1 LAEEKKN
8 NGITD
13 NSNDDT
19 SGSATGIGGIN
30 SPVQNKAELYA
41 ENMNSAVKITA
52 EPDENEQEEVL
63 GKAYDAR
70 LMKRLI
76 KYLKPYKYW
85 VILAILLTIG
95 VAMLSTV
102 RPYLTKIAV
111 DNYIVNKDP
120 AGLKNIILI
129 LLATLIFQGL
139 LQYTMTYL
147 TQWIGQKTIYDL
159 RMELF
164 EHIQKLS
171 MSFFDKNPVGRLV
184 TRLTNDIEV
193 LNEMFSSGIV
203 MVFADIF
210 IIGGILFFMFSLSWQ
225 LTLIALSVVI
235 PLIYA
240 TVIFRKKV
248 RTAFRDVRFFLA
260 KMNSFLQEHISGI
273 LVVKIFSKE
282 ERTNEE
288 FKKINYDHTTANK
301 RSVLYYSVFF
311 PVVEL
316 IGAVSGALIIW
327 YGGGKVVEGVL
338 TIGVLIS
345 FIQYSEMFFRPIR
358 DLSEKYNIMQTAMA
372 SSERIF
378 RLLDRK
384 AIIRDPENPAEFNN
398 CRGKIDFKNIWFA
411 YVKEDYVLKD
421 ISFSIKQGEKVA
433 FVGATGAGKSS
444 IMNLLCRFYD
454 AQKGEITIDGTNIRD
469 IRQSDLRRNIGLVV
483 QDIFLF
489 SDSIGNNISLNNS
502 EISQEKIKQAAE
514 IIGIDNFIEKL
525 PLAYGQNVKERGVT
539 LSQGERQLITFAR
552 ALAYDPKILILD
564 EATSSVDTH
573 SEILIQNAIDKL
585 MQNRTSII
593 IAHRLSTIQK
603 CDKIIVMHKGEIRE
617 TGTHQQLLEMG
628 GIYSKLYQ
636 LQYKESFS

>member
-1 LAEEKKN
+1 LAEEITKN
-8 NGITD
+8 
-13 NSNDDT
+13 
-19 SGSATGIGGIN
+19 
-30 SPVQNKAELYA
+30 
-41 ENMNSAVKITA
+41 TA

-76 KYLKPYKYW
+76 RYLKPYTKW
-85 VILAILLTIG
+85 VVIAILLTVG
-95 VAMLSTV
+95 VALLSTV
-102 RPYLTKIAV
+102 RPYLTKIAI
-111 DNYIVNKDP
+111 DDYIVNKNA
-120 AGLKNIILI
+120 AGLKYIVLV
-129 LLATLIFQGL
+129 LLGTLIFQGV

-147 TQWIGQKTIYDL
+147 TQWIGQKTIFDL

-164 EHIQKLS
+164 RHIQKFS
-171 MSFFDKNPVGRLV
+171 MKFFDKNPVGRLV

-203 MVFADIF
+203 MVFADVF
-210 IIGGILFFMFSLSWQ
+210 IITGILFFMFSLSWE
-225 LTLIALSVVI
+225 LTLIALSVVF

-240 TVIFRKKV
+240 TVIFRRKV
-248 RTAFRDVRFFLA
+248 RTAFRDVRYYLA

-273 LVVKIFSKE
+273 LVVKIFNKE
-282 ERTNEE
+282 KRTLND
-288 FKKINYDHTTANK
+288 FKKINYDHTKANK
-301 RSVLYYSVFF
+301 KSVFYYSVFF
-311 PVVEL
+311 PIVEL
-316 IGAVSGALIIW
+316 IGALSGALIIW
-327 YGGGKVVEGVL
+327 YGGGEAVQGAL
-338 TIGVLIS
+338 TIGILIS

-378 RLLDRK
+378 RLLDRQSVINDPDK
-384 AIIRDPENPAEFNN
+384 PVEMGECKGIIE
-398 CRGKIDFKNIWFA
+398 FKNVWFA
-411 YVKEDYVLKD
+411 YVKEDYVLRD
-421 ISFSIKQGEKVA
+421 ISFNIRQGEKVA

-454 AQKGEITIDGTNIRD
+454 TQKGEITVDGINIKD
-469 IRQSDLRRNIGLVV
+469 LRQSELRKNIGLVV

-489 SDSIGNNISLNNS
+489 SDSIANNISLNNNNIS
-502 EISQEKIKQAAE
+502 EEKIQAAAS
-514 IIGIDNFIEKL
+514 IIGINNFIDKL
-525 PLAYGQNVKERGVT
+525 PLGYEQNVKERGVT

-585 MQNRTSII
+585 MDGRTSII

-617 TGTHQQLLEMG
+617 TGTHQQLLELG

-636 LQYKESFS
+636 LQYKESFV

>member
-1 LAEEKKN
+1 MSEENSKN
-8 NGITD
+8 T
-13 NSNDDT
+13 
-19 SGSATGIGGIN
+19 
-30 SPVQNKAELYA
+30 V
-41 ENMNSAVKITA
+41 

-76 KYLKPYKYW
+76 RYLKPYTKW
-85 VILAILLTIG
+85 VVLAIALTVG
-95 VAMLSTV
+95 VALLSTV
-102 RPYLTKIAV
+102 RPYLTKIAI
-111 DNYIVNKDP
+111 DDYIVNKD
-120 AGLKNIILI
+120 AQGLKNIILV
-129 LLATLIFQGL
+129 LLGTLILQGL

-147 TQWIGQKTIYDL
+147 TQWIGQKTIFDL

-164 EHIQKLS
+164 RHIQKFS
-171 MSFFDKNPVGRLV
+171 MKFFDKNPVGRLV

-203 MVFADIF
+203 MVFADVF

-225 LTLIALSVVI
+225 LTLIALSVVF

-248 RTAFRDVRFFLA
+248 RIAFRDVRFYLA

-273 LVVKIFSKE
+273 LVVKIFNKE
-282 ERTNEE
+282 KRTLND
-288 FKKINYDHTTANK
+288 FKKINYDHTKANK
-301 RSVLYYSVFF
+301 KSVFYYSVFF

-316 IGAVSGALIIW
+316 IGALSGALIIW
-327 YGGGKVVEGVL
+327 YGGGEAVQGAL
-338 TIGVLIS
+338 TIGILIS

-378 RLLDRK
+378 RLLDRQPV
-384 AIIRDPENPAEFNN
+384 INDPLKPAELGD
-398 CRGKIDFKNIWFA
+398 CRGNIEFRNVWFA
-411 YVKEDYVLKD
+411 YVKEDYVLRD
-421 ISFSIKQGEKVA
+421 ISFKINQGEKVA

-454 AQKGEITIDGTNIRD
+454 TQKGEIAIDGINIKD
-469 IRQSDLRRNIGLVV
+469 LKQNELRRNIGLVV

-489 SDSIGNNISLNNS
+489 SDSIANNISLNNND
-502 EISQEKIKQAAE
+502 ISPEKIREAAS
-514 IIGIDNFIEKL
+514 IIGINNFIDKL
-525 PLAYGQNVKERGVT
+525 PLGYGQNVKERGVT

-573 SEILIQNAIDKL
+573 SEILIQKAIDKL
-585 MQNRTSII
+585 MDGRTSII

-617 TGTHQQLLEMG
+617 TGTHQQLLEYG

-636 LQYKESFS
+636 LQYKESFA

>member
-1 LAEEKKN
+1 MAEEIKKKVN
-8 NGITD
+8 
-13 NSNDDT
+13 
-19 SGSATGIGGIN
+19 A
-30 SPVQNKAELYA
+30 
-41 ENMNSAVKITA
+41 
-52 EPDENEQEEVL
+52 PDENEQEEVL

-76 KYLKPYKYW
+76 RYLKPYNKW
-85 VILAILLTIG
+85 VIIAIVLTVG
-95 VAMLSTV
+95 VALLSTV
-102 RPYLTKIAV
+102 RPYLTKIAI
-111 DNYIVNKDP
+111 DNYIVNKD
-120 AGLKNIILI
+120 AVGLRNIILI
-129 LLATLIFQGL
+129 LLGTLIFQGL
-139 LQYTMTYL
+139 LQYSMTYL
-147 TQWIGQKTIYDL
+147 TQWIGQKTIFDL

-164 EHIQKLS
+164 KHIQKFSL
-171 MSFFDKNPVGRLV
+171 SFFDKNPVGRLV

-235 PLIYA
+235 PLICV

-248 RTAFRDVRFFLA
+248 RTAFRDVRFYLA

-282 ERTNEE
+282 KKTLDD
-288 FKKINYDHTTANK
+288 FKKINYDHTKANK
-301 RSVLYYSVFF
+301 KSVFYYSVFF

-316 IGAVSGALIIW
+316 IGAISGALIIW
-327 YGGGKVVEGVL
+327 YGGGKAIEGVL
-338 TIGVLIS
+338 TIGILIS

-378 RLLDRK
+378 KLLDRQAVINDPVK
-384 AIIRDPENPAEFNN
+384 PIALNDCKGIIE
-398 CRGKIDFKNIWFA
+398 FKNVWFA
-411 YVKEDYVLKD
+411 YIKEDYVLKD
-421 ISFSIKQGEKVA
+421 ISFNIRQGEKVA

-454 AQKGEITIDGTNIRD
+454 AQKGEITVDGINIKD
-469 IRQSDLRRNIGLVV
+469 VMQHDLRKNIGLVV

-489 SDSIGNNISLNNS
+489 SDSISNNISLNNS
-502 EISQEKIKQAAE
+502 SIPESKIKEAAS
-514 IIGIDNFIEKL
+514 IIGIDNFISKL
-525 PLAYGQNVKERGVT
+525 PLGYGQNVKERGVT

-552 ALAYDPKILILD
+552 ALAYDPRILILD

-573 SEILIQNAIDKL
+573 SEILIQKAIDKL
-585 MQNRTSII
+585 MDGRTSII

-617 TGTHQQLLEMG
+617 TGTHQELLEMG

-636 LQYKESFS
+636 LQYKESFV

>member
-1 LAEEKKN
+1 MAEEHKKN
-8 NGITD
+8 I
-13 NSNDDT
+13 ND
-19 SGSATGIGGIN
+19 
-30 SPVQNKAELYA
+30 PE
-41 ENMNSAVKITA
+41 
-52 EPDENEQEEVL
+52 ENELEEVL

-76 KYLKPYKYW
+76 RYLKPYTKW
-85 VILAILLTIG
+85 VILAIFLTVG
-95 VAMLSTV
+95 VALLSTI
-102 RPYLTKIAV
+102 RPYLTKIAI

-120 AGLKNIILI
+120 SGLTNIILI
-129 LLATLIFQGL
+129 LLCTLIFQGV
-139 LQYTMTYL
+139 LQYSMTYL

-164 EHIQKLS
+164 KHIQKLS

-203 MVFADIF
+203 MVFADVF

-225 LTLIALSVVI
+225 LTFIALSVVF

-240 TVIFRKKV
+240 TVIFRRKV
-248 RTAFRDVRFFLA
+248 RTAFRDVRFYLA
-260 KMNSFLQEHISGI
+260 KMNAFLQEHISGI

-282 ERTNEE
+282 KRTMEE
-288 FKKINYDHTTANK
+288 FTKINYDHTKANK
-301 RSVLYYSVFF
+301 KSVFYYSIFF

-316 IGAVSGALIIW
+316 IGALSGALIIW
-327 YGGGKVVEGVL
+327 YGGGEAIKGAL
-338 TIGVLIS
+338 TIGILIS

-378 RLLDRK
+378 KLLDRQ
-384 AIIRDPENPAEFNN
+384 AVIRDPDKPIALND
-398 CRGKIDFKNIWFA
+398 CRGNIEFKNVSFA
-411 YVKEDYVLKD
+411 YVKHDYVLKD
-421 ISFSIKQGEKVA
+421 ISFNIKQGEKVA

-444 IMNLLCRFYD
+444 IMNLICRFYD
-454 AQKGEITIDGTNIRD
+454 AQEGEITVDDINIKD
-469 IRQSDLRRNIGLVV
+469 VKQSELRKNIGLVV

-489 SDSIGNNISLNNS
+489 SDSISNNISLNNGS
-502 EISQEKIKQAAE
+502 IPEYRIKEAAS
-514 IIGIDNFIEKL
+514 IIGIDHFISKL
-525 PLAYGQNVKERGVT
+525 PLGYGQNVKERGVT

-585 MQNRTSII
+585 MEGRTSII

-617 TGTHQQLLEMG
+617 TGTHQQLLELG

-636 LQYKESFS
+636 LQYKESFA

>member
-1 LAEEKKN
+1 MAEVSD
-8 NGITD
+8 I
-13 NSNDDT
+13 
-19 SGSATGIGGIN
+19 
-30 SPVQNKAELYA
+30 
-41 ENMNSAVKITA
+41 ITA
-52 EPDENEQEEVL
+52 DPDENEQEEVL

-76 KYLKPYKYW
+76 KYLRPYFKW
-85 VILAILLTIG
+85 VVIAIVLTVG
-95 VAMLSTV
+95 VAMMSTV
-102 RPYLTKIAV
+102 RPYLTKIAI
-111 DNYIVNKDP
+111 DEYIINKDS
-120 AGLKNIILI
+120 AGLNTIIIIL
-129 LLATLIFQGL
+129 LSTLILQGI

-147 TQWIGQKTIYDL
+147 TQWIGQKTIFDL

-164 EHIQKLS
+164 AHIQKLS
-171 MSFFDKNPVGRLV
+171 MRFFDRNPVGRLV

-240 TVIFRKKV
+240 TVIFRRKV
-248 RTAFRDVRFFLA
+248 RSAFRDVRFYLA

-282 ERTNEE
+282 KRTLEE
-288 FKKINYDHTTANK
+288 FKKINYDHTKANK

-327 YGGGKVVEGVL
+327 YGGGEVVQGVL
-338 TIGVLIS
+338 TIGILIS

-384 AIIRDPENPAEFNN
+384 AAINDPEKPLSPGSLNGVIE
-398 CRGKIDFKNIWFA
+398 FKNVWFA
-411 YVKEDYVLKD
+411 YIKQDYVLKD
-421 ISFSIKQGEKVA
+421 ISFKINKGEKIA

-454 AQKGEITIDGTNIRD
+454 AQKGEITVDGINIKD
-469 IRQSDLRRNIGLVV
+469 LKQSELRKNIGLVV

-489 SDSIGNNISLNNS
+489 SDSIANNISLNNN
-502 EISQEKIKQAAE
+502 EIDESKIIDAAKA
-514 IIGIDNFIEKL
+514 IGINSFISRL
-525 PLAYGQNVKERGVT
+525 PLGYGQNVKERGVT

-573 SEILIQNAIDKL
+573 SEILIQNAIDRL
-585 MQNRTSII
+585 MEGRTSII

-617 TGTHQQLLEMG
+617 SGTHQELLEIG

-636 LQYKESFS
+636 LQYKDSLTA

>member
-1 LAEEKKN
+1 MAEDKSKN
-8 NGITD
+8 
-13 NSNDDT
+13 
-19 SGSATGIGGIN
+19 IN
-30 SPVQNKAELYA
+30 
-41 ENMNSAVKITA
+41 
-52 EPDENEQEEVL
+52 EPDENEQEEIL

-76 KYLKPYKYW
+76 RYLKPYRKW
-85 VILAILLTIG
+85 VIIAIILTIG

-102 RPYLTKIAV
+102 RPYLTKIAI
-111 DNYIVNKDP
+111 DNYIINKD
-120 AGLKNIILI
+120 AVGLRNIILI
-129 LLATLIFQGL
+129 LLATLIFQGV
-139 LQYTMTYL
+139 LQYIMTYL
-147 TQWIGQKTIYDL
+147 TQWIGQKTIMDL

-164 EHIQKLS
+164 RHIQKLS
-171 MSFFDKNPVGRLV
+171 MSFFDRNPVGRLV

-210 IIGGILFFMFSLSWQ
+210 IISGILFFMFSLSWQ

-235 PLIYA
+235 PLIYV

-248 RTAFRDVRFFLA
+248 RKSFRDVRFYLA
-260 KMNSFLQEHISGI
+260 KMNAFLQEHISGI
-273 LVVKIFSKE
+273 MIVKIFSKE
-282 ERTNEE
+282 KRTLDD
-288 FKKINYDHTTANK
+288 FKKINYDHTKANK
-301 RSVLYYSVFF
+301 KSVFYYSVFF
-311 PVVEL
+311 PIVEL
-316 IGAVSGALIIW
+316 IGAISGALIIW
-327 YGGGKVVEGVL
+327 YGGGKVLEGVL
-338 TIGVLIS
+338 TIGILIS

-378 RLLDRK
+378 KLLDRK
-384 AIIRDPENPAEFNN
+384 AKIADPQKPIELKDCKGIIQFNN
-398 CRGKIDFKNIWFA
+398 VSFA
-411 YVKEDYVLKD
+411 YIKQDYVLKN
-421 ISFSIKQGEKVA
+421 ISFKINRGEKVA

-454 AQKGEITIDGTNIRD
+454 TQKGEITIDGINIKD
-469 IRQSDLRRNIGLVV
+469 VNQHDLRKNIGLVV

-489 SDSIGNNISLNNS
+489 SDSISNNISLNNS
-502 EISQEKIKQAAE
+502 KIHESKIIEAAS
-514 IIGIDNFIEKL
+514 IIGIDSFISKL
-525 PLAYGQNVKERGVT
+525 PLGYEQNVKERGVT
-539 LSQGERQLITFAR
+539 LSQGQRQLITFAR

-564 EATSSVDTH
+564 EATSSVDTN

-585 MQNRTSII
+585 MEGRTSII

-617 TGTHQQLLEMG
+617 TGTHQQLLELG

-636 LQYKESFS
+636 LQYKESFA

>member
-1 LAEEKKN
+1 
-8 NGITD
+8 
-13 NSNDDT
+13 
-19 SGSATGIGGIN
+19 
-30 SPVQNKAELYA
+30 
-41 ENMNSAVKITA
+41 
-52 EPDENEQEEVL
+52 
-63 GKAYDAR
+63 
-70 LMKRLI
+70 MKRLI
-76 KYLKPYKYW
+76 RYLKPYTKW
-85 VILAILLTIG
+85 VVLAIALTVG
-95 VAMLSTV
+95 VALLSTV
-102 RPYLTKIAV
+102 RPYLTKIAI
-111 DNYIVNKDP
+111 DDYIVNKD
-120 AGLKNIILI
+120 AQGLKNTILVLLGTLI
-129 LLATLIFQGL
+129 LQGL

-147 TQWIGQKTIYDL
+147 TQWIGQKTIFDL

-164 EHIQKLS
+164 RHIQKFS
-171 MSFFDKNPVGRLV
+171 MKFFDKNPVGRLV

-203 MVFADIF
+203 MVFADVF

-225 LTLIALSVVI
+225 LTLIALSVVF

-248 RTAFRDVRFFLA
+248 RIAFRDVRFYLA

-273 LVVKIFSKE
+273 LVVKIFNKE
-282 ERTNEE
+282 KRTLND
-288 FKKINYDHTTANK
+288 FKKINYDHTKANK
-301 RSVLYYSVFF
+301 KSVFYYSVFF

-316 IGAVSGALIIW
+316 IGALSGALIIW
-327 YGGGKVVEGVL
+327 YGGGEAVQGAL
-338 TIGVLIS
+338 TIGILIS

-378 RLLDRK
+378 RLLDRQPV
-384 AIIRDPENPAEFNN
+384 INDPLKPAELGE
-398 CRGKIDFKNIWFA
+398 CRGDIEFRNVWFA
-411 YVKEDYVLKD
+411 YVKEDYVLRD
-421 ISFSIKQGEKVA
+421 ISFKINQGEKVA

-454 AQKGEITIDGTNIRD
+454 TQKGEITIDGINIKD
-469 IRQSDLRRNIGLVV
+469 LKQNELRRNIGLVV

-489 SDSIGNNISLNNS
+489 SDSIANNISLNNND
-502 EISQEKIKQAAE
+502 ISPEKIKEAAS
-514 IIGIDNFIEKL
+514 IIGINNFIDKL
-525 PLAYGQNVKERGVT
+525 PLGYGQNVKERGVT

-573 SEILIQNAIDKL
+573 SEILIQKAIDKL
-585 MQNRTSII
+585 MDGRTSII

-617 TGTHQQLLEMG
+617 TGTHQQLLEYG

-636 LQYKESFS
+636 LQYKESFV

>member
-1 LAEEKKN
+1 MAEEKK
-8 NGITD
+8 
-13 NSNDDT
+13 
-19 SGSATGIGGIN
+19 IN
-30 SPVQNKAELYA
+30 
-41 ENMNSAVKITA
+41 II

-63 GKAYDAR
+63 GKAYDTR

-76 KYLKPYKYW
+76 KYLKPYVKW
-85 VILAILLTIG
+85 VVFSVFLTVG
-95 VAMLSTV
+95 VALLSTL
-102 RPYLTKIAV
+102 RPYLTKIAI
-111 DNYIVNKDP
+111 DNYIVNKDTV
-120 AGLKNIILI
+120 GLRNIILI
-129 LLATLIFQGL
+129 LLATLVFQGL
-139 LQYTMTYL
+139 MQYSMTYL
-147 TQWIGQKTIYDL
+147 TQWIGQKTIFDL

-164 EHIQKLS
+164 NHIQKLS

-203 MVFADIF
+203 MVFADVF
-210 IIGGILFFMFSLSWQ
+210 IIAGILFFMFSLSWQ
-225 LTLIALSVVI
+225 LTLISLSVII

-240 TVIFRKKV
+240 TVIFRRKV
-248 RTAFRDVRFFLA
+248 RAAFRDVRFYLA
-260 KMNSFLQEHISGI
+260 KMNAFLQEHISGI
-273 LVVKIFSKE
+273 MVVKIFVKE
-282 ERTNEE
+282 KKTVNE
-288 FKKINYDHTTANK
+288 FKEINFDHTKANK
-301 RSVLYYSVFF
+301 RSVKYYSVFF

-316 IGAVSGALIIW
+316 IGAISGALIIW
-327 YGGGKVVEGVL
+327 YGGAKALEGVL
-338 TIGVLIS
+338 TIGILVS

-384 AIIRDPENPAEFNN
+384 PQIVDPENPVKFEN
-398 CRGKIDFKNIWFA
+398 CKGVISFKNVSFA
-411 YVKEDYVLKD
+411 YVKKNFVLKD
-421 ISFSIKQGEKVA
+421 ISFNIKQGEKVA

-454 AQKGEITIDGTNIRD
+454 AQYGEITIDDINIKD
-469 IRQSDLRRNIGLVV
+469 ISQDDLRKNIGLVV

-489 SDSIGNNISLNNS
+489 SDSIGNNISLKNNLITES
-502 EISQEKIKQAAE
+502 KIKESAE
-514 IIGIDNFIEKL
+514 IIGIDKFIAKL
-525 PLAYGQNVKERGVT
+525 PLGYRQNVKERGVT

-573 SEILIQNAIDKL
+573 SELLIQNAIDKL
-585 MQNRTSII
+585 MEGRTSII

-617 TGTHQQLLEMG
+617 MGTHMQLLELG

-636 LQYKESFS
+636 LQYKESNA

>member
-1 LAEEKKN
+1 MAEDPD
-8 NGITD
+8 I
-13 NSNDDT
+13 
-19 SGSATGIGGIN
+19 
-30 SPVQNKAELYA
+30 
-41 ENMNSAVKITA
+41 ITA
-52 EPDENEQEEVL
+52 DPDENEQEEVL

-76 KYLKPYKYW
+76 KYLRPYFKW
-85 VILAILLTIG
+85 VIIAIVLTVG
-95 VAMLSTV
+95 VAMMSTI
-102 RPYLTKIAV
+102 RPYLTKIAI
-111 DNYIVNKDP
+111 DDYIVNKDS
-120 AGLKNIILI
+120 AGLNKIILI
-129 LLATLIFQGL
+129 LLSTLILQGL

-147 TQWIGQKTIYDL
+147 TQWIGQKTIFDL

-164 EHIQKLS
+164 AHIQKLS
-171 MSFFDKNPVGRLV
+171 MRFFDRNPVGRLV

-240 TVIFRKKV
+240 TVIFRRKV
-248 RTAFRDVRFFLA
+248 RSAFRDVRFYLA

-282 ERTNEE
+282 KRTLEE
-288 FKKINYDHTTANK
+288 FKKINYDHTKANK

-327 YGGGKVVEGVL
+327 YGGGEVVQGVL
-338 TIGVLIS
+338 TIGILIS

-384 AIIRDPENPAEFNN
+384 AAINDPEKPLNPGSLDGVIE
-398 CRGKIDFKNIWFA
+398 FKNVWFA
-411 YVKEDYVLKD
+411 YIKQDYVLKD
-421 ISFSIKQGEKVA
+421 ISFKINKGEKIA

-454 AQKGEITIDGTNIRD
+454 AQKGEITVDGINIKD
-469 IRQSDLRRNIGLVV
+469 LKQSELRKNIGLVV

-489 SDSIGNNISLNNS
+489 SDSIANNISLNNN
-502 EISQEKIKQAAE
+502 EIDESKIIDAAKA
-514 IIGIDNFIEKL
+514 IGINSFISRL
-525 PLAYGQNVKERGVT
+525 PLGYGQNVKERGVT

-585 MQNRTSII
+585 MEGRTSII

-617 TGTHQQLLEMG
+617 SGTHQELLELG

-636 LQYKESFS
+636 LQYKDSITA

>member
-1 LAEEKKN
+1 MAEEQKKN
-8 NGITD
+8 
-13 NSNDDT
+13 
-19 SGSATGIGGIN
+19 IN
-30 SPVQNKAELYA
+30 
-41 ENMNSAVKITA
+41 

-76 KYLKPYKYW
+76 RYLKPYTKW
-85 VILAILLTIG
+85 VIFAIVLTVG
-95 VAMLSTV
+95 VALLSTV
-102 RPYLTKIAV
+102 RPYLTKIAI
-111 DNYIVNKDP
+111 DDYIVNKDSK
-120 AGLKNIILI
+120 GLTNIILI
-129 LLATLIFQGL
+129 LLITLIFQGL

-203 MVFADIF
+203 MVFADVF

-225 LTLIALSVVI
+225 LTLIALSVVF

-240 TVIFRKKV
+240 TVIFRRKV
-248 RTAFRDVRFFLA
+248 RTAFRDVRFYLA
-260 KMNSFLQEHISGI
+260 KMNAFLQEHISGI
-273 LVVKIFSKE
+273 LVVKIFGKE
-282 ERTNEE
+282 KRTIED
-288 FKKINYDHTTANK
+288 FRKINYDHTKANK
-301 RSVLYYSVFF
+301 KSVFYYSIFF

-316 IGAVSGALIIW
+316 IGALSGALIIW
-327 YGGGKVVEGVL
+327 YGGGEAIKGAL
-338 TIGVLIS
+338 TIGILVS

-378 RLLDRK
+378 KLLDRQ
-384 AIIRDPENPAEFNN
+384 AVIRDPDKPIALGD
-398 CRGKIDFKNIWFA
+398 CRGIIEFRDVSFA
-411 YVKEDYVLKD
+411 YVKQDYVLKD
-421 ISFSIKQGEKVA
+421 ISFNIRQGEKVA

-454 AQKGEITIDGTNIRD
+454 AQKGEITIDGINIKD
-469 IRQSDLRRNIGLVV
+469 IKQSELRKNIGLVV

-489 SDSIGNNISLNNS
+489 SDSISNNISLNNS
-502 EISQEKIKQAAE
+502 SIPESRIKEAAS

-525 PLAYGQNVKERGVT
+525 PLGYGQNVKERGVT

-585 MQNRTSII
+585 MEGRTSII

-617 TGTHQQLLEMG
+617 TGTHQQLLELG

-636 LQYKESFS
+636 LQYKESFA

>member
-1 LAEEKKN
+1 MAEVLKKN
-8 NGITD
+8 ISETN
-13 NSNDDT
+13 
-19 SGSATGIGGIN
+19 
-30 SPVQNKAELYA
+30 
-41 ENMNSAVKITA
+41 
-52 EPDENEQEEVL
+52 ENEQEEVL

-76 KYLKPYKYW
+76 KYLRPYFKW
-85 VILAILLTIG
+85 VVIAIVLTVG
-95 VAMLSTV
+95 VAMMSTI
-102 RPYLTKIAV
+102 RPYLTKIAI
-111 DNYIVNKDP
+111 DDYIVNKDS
-120 AGLKNIILI
+120 AGLKFIILI
-129 LLATLIFQGL
+129 LLSTLILQGI

-147 TQWIGQKTIYDL
+147 TQWIGQKTIFDL

-164 EHIQKLS
+164 AHIQKLS
-171 MSFFDKNPVGRLV
+171 MSFFSKNPVGRLV

-225 LTLIALSVVI
+225 LTLIALSVII
-235 PLIYA
+235 PLIIA
-240 TVIFRKKV
+240 TVIFRRKV
-248 RTAFRDVRFFLA
+248 RAAFRDIRFYLA

-273 LVVKIFSKE
+273 MVVKIFSKE
-282 ERTNEE
+282 KRTLDE
-288 FKKINYDHTTANK
+288 FKKINYDHTKANK
-301 RSVLYYSVFF
+301 RSVLYYSIFF

-316 IGAVSGALIIW
+316 IGAISGGLIIW
-327 YGGGKVVEGVL
+327 YGGGEVVQGVL
-338 TIGVLIS
+338 TIGILIS

-384 AIIRDPENPAEFNN
+384 AAINDPEKPVSPGSINGVIE
-398 CRGKIDFKNIWFA
+398 FKNVWFA
-411 YVKEDYVLKD
+411 YIDQEYVLKD
-421 ISFSIKQGEKVA
+421 ITFKINKGEKIA

-444 IMNLLCRFYD
+444 LINLLCRFYD
-454 AQKGEITIDGTNIRD
+454 VQKGEITVDGINIKD
-469 IRQSDLRRNIGLVV
+469 LKQSELRKNIGLVV

-489 SDSIGNNISLNNS
+489 SDTIANNISLNNS
-502 EISQEKIKQAAE
+502 GISAEKIKETATAV
-514 IIGIDNFIEKL
+514 GINNFISRL
-525 PLAYGQNVKERGVT
+525 PLGYGQNVKERGVT

-585 MQNRTSII
+585 MESRTSII

-617 TGTHQQLLEMG
+617 AGTHQELLELG

-636 LQYKESFS
+636 LQYKDSF

>member
-1 LAEEKKN
+1 MAEEITKN
-8 NGITD
+8 
-13 NSNDDT
+13 
-19 SGSATGIGGIN
+19 
-30 SPVQNKAELYA
+30 
-41 ENMNSAVKITA
+41 TA

-76 KYLKPYKYW
+76 RYLKPYTKW
-85 VILAILLTIG
+85 VVIAILLTVG
-95 VAMLSTV
+95 VALLSTV
-102 RPYLTKIAV
+102 RPYLTKIAI
-111 DNYIVNKDP
+111 DDYIVNKNA
-120 AGLKNIILI
+120 AGLKYIVLV
-129 LLATLIFQGL
+129 LLGTLIFQGV

-147 TQWIGQKTIYDL
+147 TQWIGQKTIFDL

-164 EHIQKLS
+164 RHIQKFS
-171 MSFFDKNPVGRLV
+171 MKFYDKNPVGRLV

-203 MVFADIF
+203 MVFADVF
-210 IIGGILFFMFSLSWQ
+210 IITGILFFMFSLSWE
-225 LTLIALSVVI
+225 LTLIALSVVF

-240 TVIFRKKV
+240 TVIFRRKV
-248 RTAFRDVRFFLA
+248 RTAFRDVRYYLA

-273 LVVKIFSKE
+273 LVVKIFNKE
-282 ERTNEE
+282 KRTLND
-288 FKKINYDHTTANK
+288 FKKINYDHTKANK
-301 RSVLYYSVFF
+301 KSVFYYSVFF
-311 PVVEL
+311 PIVEL
-316 IGAVSGALIIW
+316 IGALSGALIIW
-327 YGGGKVVEGVL
+327 YGGGEALQGAL
-338 TIGVLIS
+338 TIGILIS

-378 RLLDRK
+378 RLLDRQSVINDPVK
-384 AIIRDPENPAEFNN
+384 PVEMGECKGIIE
-398 CRGKIDFKNIWFA
+398 FKNVWFA
-411 YVKEDYVLKD
+411 YVKEDYVLRD
-421 ISFSIKQGEKVA
+421 ISFNIRQGEKVA

-454 AQKGEITIDGTNIRD
+454 TQKGEITVDGINIKD
-469 IRQSDLRRNIGLVV
+469 LRQSELRKNIGLVV

-489 SDSIGNNISLNNS
+489 SDSIANNISLNNNNIS
-502 EISQEKIKQAAE
+502 EEKIKAAAS
-514 IIGIDNFIEKL
+514 IIGINNFIDKL
-525 PLAYGQNVKERGVT
+525 PLGYGQNVKERGVT

-585 MQNRTSII
+585 MDGRTSII

-617 TGTHQQLLEMG
+617 TGTHQQLLELG

-636 LQYKESFS
+636 LQYKESFV

>member
-1 LAEEKKN
+1 MAEELKKN
-8 NGITD
+8 
-13 NSNDDT
+13 
-19 SGSATGIGGIN
+19 
-30 SPVQNKAELYA
+30 
-41 ENMNSAVKITA
+41 TA

-76 KYLKPYKYW
+76 KYLRPYFKW
-85 VILAILLTIG
+85 VVIAIVLTVG
-95 VAMLSTV
+95 VAMMSTV
-102 RPYLTKIAV
+102 RPYLTKIAI
-111 DNYIVNKDP
+111 DEYIVNKDS
-120 AGLKNIILI
+120 AGLNVIILI
-129 LLATLIFQGL
+129 LLSTLILQGL

-147 TQWIGQKTIYDL
+147 TQWIGQKTIFDL

-164 EHIQKLS
+164 AHIQKLS

-240 TVIFRKKV
+240 TVIFRRKV
-248 RTAFRDVRFFLA
+248 RSAFRDVRFYLA

-282 ERTNEE
+282 KRTLDE
-288 FKKINYDHTTANK
+288 FKTINYDHTKANK
-301 RSVLYYSVFF
+301 RSVLYYSIFF

-316 IGAVSGALIIW
+316 IGALSGALIIW
-327 YGGGKVVEGVL
+327 YGGGEAIKGAL
-338 TIGVLIS
+338 TIGILIS

-384 AIIRDPENPAEFNN
+384 AVINDPEKPMLPGNINGIIE
-398 CRGKIDFKNIWFA
+398 FKNIWFA
-411 YVKEDYVLKD
+411 YIKQDYVLKD
-421 ISFSIKQGEKVA
+421 ISFKINKGEKIA

-444 IMNLLCRFYD
+444 LMNLLCRFYD
-454 AQKGEITIDGTNIRD
+454 AQKGEITVDGINIKD
-469 IRQSDLRRNIGLVV
+469 LKQSDLRKNIGLVI

-489 SDSIGNNISLNNS
+489 SDSIANNISLNNS
-502 EISQEKIKQAAE
+502 EINETRIKDAANA
-514 IIGIDNFIEKL
+514 IGINSFISRL
-525 PLAYGQNVKERGVT
+525 PLGYGQNVKERGVT

-585 MQNRTSII
+585 MEGRTSII

-617 TGTHQQLLEMG
+617 SGTHQELLELG

-636 LQYKESFS
+636 LQYKDSITA